1 MTIKILNRNT
11 REEKVSYENV
21 INFYVE
27 PAPRITT
34 LGISL
39 ADEDVL
45 ETISNDECMLVE

>member
-1 MTIKILNRNT
+1 MTLKILNKNT
-11 REEKVSYENV
+11 KEVKVSYENV
-21 INFYVE
+21 ISFYVE

-45 ETISNDECMLVE
+45 ETISNDECMMVE